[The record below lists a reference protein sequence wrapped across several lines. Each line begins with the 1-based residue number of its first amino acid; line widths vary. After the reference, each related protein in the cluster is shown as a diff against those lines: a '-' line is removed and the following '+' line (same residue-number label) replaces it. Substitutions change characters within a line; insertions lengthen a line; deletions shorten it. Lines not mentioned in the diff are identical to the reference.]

1 MGIHHSDKDSK
12 HLKDDWMRKISFLWG
27 IRGQASVC
35 FTSPRKEHNAR
46 NEKSNK
52 EKEKKASV
60 IRYLEIPREG
70 WKPLVP
76 WTNGVVGR
84 ALSPGRFWVPQ
95 LLWVTP
101 AGQKQRMNSG
111 RYQRV
116 KIPPSAVLS
125 SHDEPANLYLT
136 QTVACSLTAPAGVS
150 CCCYYSI
157 FSVLSW
163 SFFALTVLLTFG
175 PPYQLQQCPLADRRN
190 REKGGFSQLCWDYIS
205 FAEPGSSLCPCWG
218 SMTFF

>member
-1 MGIHHSDKDSK
+1 MPE
-12 HLKDDWMRKISFLWG
+12 MRNQTKK
-27 IRGQASVC
+27 
-35 FTSPRKEHNAR
+35 RKKKPVKLGTWKSLAR
-46 NEKSNK
+46 AGNPWCP
-52 EKEKKASV
+52 KA
-60 IRYLEIPREG
+60 
-70 WKPLVP
+70 
-76 WTNGVVGR
+76 NGVVGR
-84 ALSPGRFWVPQ
+84 ALSPGHFWVPQ

-111 RYQRV
+111 RHQRV

-125 SHDEPANLYLT
+125 SYDEPANLCLT
-136 QTVACSLTAPAGVS
+136 QTVVCSLTAPAGVS

-163 SFFALTVLLTFG
+163 PFFVLTVLLTFG

-190 REKGGFSQLCWDYIS
+190 WEKGGFSQLCWDYIS